1 MRISRNG
8 VIVLVLLQLAIL
20 LGAILGMAWLYDRWT
35 IPGPNGPERW
45 VGMDFVVTWVGVR
58 EMLSGQSPYSSQT
71 LELIQQTVLGGLP
84 EPGGDP
90 MMFVYPAW
98 VFLFYAPLALL
109 PLKWAVAV
117 TTGILLA
124 GSLDFIGYL
133 AYRWGNIQPRRMMLW
148 TLLLIFGSL
157 PFLAI
162 SVTKGQMGL
171 VSLAGLAA
179 ALWLWER
186 RPTLAGAALGI
197 AFFKPT
203 VAVIPIL
210 GFLLWALIERK
221 PRIIIGFVAGLGIL
235 ALASFIAIGNWL
247 PDYLALLTTTGGAPV
262 LWSLAFLP
270 WPWKAFF
277 ILLFVGLAVFA
288 FIISLR
294 RRDRTPWLSASVLAG
309 IALFPMR
316 WIYDLLFGILIAL
329 EEKDVRGAKAISLAA
344 ALLAPWLFALLPRE
358 IRWQAEVTG
367 MPLIWAIAWW
377 TFFHKSNRS
386 IPKVAAE
393 RPDSSI

>member
-1 MRISRNG
+1 MDKKKIAL
-8 VIVLVLLQLAIL
+8 ILLLQLIVL

-45 VGMDFVVTWVGVR
+45 VGMDFVVTWVGVG
-58 EMLSGQSPYSSQT
+58 EMLSGSSPYSPQT
-71 LELIQQTVLGGLP
+71 LELIQQTLLGGSP

-98 VFLFYAPLALL
+98 VFLFYVPLALL
-109 PLKWAVAV
+109 PLKWAVA
-117 TTGILLA
+117 TWTGILLA

-133 AYRWGNIQPRRMMLW
+133 SYRWGNGQPRRMLPW
-148 TLLLIFGSL
+148 TLLLTFGSL

-179 ALWLWER
+179 ALWLWKR
-186 RPTLAGAALGI
+186 HPILAGVTLGI

-210 GFLLWALIERK
+210 GFLLWALIDRR
-221 PRIIIGFVAGLGIL
+221 PRMILGFVACLGIL
-235 ALASFIAIGNWL
+235 ALVSFIAIGNWL
-247 PDYLALLTTTGGAPV
+247 PDYLDLLTTAGGAPV

-270 WPWKAFF
+270 WPWKALYA
-277 ILLFVGLAVFA
+277 LLFVALACFA
-288 FIISLR
+288 LAASLHR
-294 RRDRTPWLSASVLAG
+294 HQRTPWLSATILAG

-329 EEKDVRGAKAISLAA
+329 EEKDLRGIKAVSLAA
-344 ALLAPWLFALLPRE
+344 ALLAPWLFALLPRDF
-358 IRWQAEVTG
+358 RWQAEVIG
-367 MPLIWAIAWW
+367 MPLIWANAWW
-377 TFFHKSNRS
+377 TFFRA
-386 IPKVAAE
+386 PK
-393 RPDSSI
+393 